1 MIGDNDEFLIA
12 ANMKS
17 IKLLLPILFIIT
29 ACSTKEQFKVEG
41 KIENAKGKQLYFE
54 KLGLA
59 TGYPIDS
66 IKLSKEGEFTFKG
79 DRLNQPTFFLLNL
92 PGSGVITLL
101 IDSIEIV
108 KVSADANDF
117 ASGYKIRNSIESAYI
132 QILNERLIKLK
143 SSVTNYIEEYN
154 SIAKDDTQNRQ
165 KIIDKIN
172 EAIDAHKKFIGEFVM
187 DNPRSFA
194 SYYAL
199 FQRWDDNTMVMN
211 IMDKKDQIY
220 YSTVAT
226 SLNIF
231 YPESERVKHLY
242 NYVLKAK
249 IEQRNEK
256 KWNALLE
263 NVSTSNS
270 PDIAEKDING
280 DIIKLSSLKGKIVIL
295 SFWASW
301 DKASRNSNKSLKSVY
316 KKYHTKGLEIYQV
329 SLDRSKV
336 MWENAI
342 KTDDLPWINV
352 SDLRY
357 TESVPAKVYNVK
369 RIPSNFIISR
379 KGEIIGK
386 DLYGQRLEEKMR
398 ELIK

>member
-1 MIGDNDEFLIA
+1 
-12 ANMKS
+12 MKS

-29 ACSTKEQFKVEG
+29 ACSTKEQFKVDG

-66 IKLSKEGEFTFKG
+66 LSLSKDGEFTFKG
-79 DRLNQPTFFLLNL
+79 DRLNQPTFFTLNL
-92 PGSGVITLL
+92 PGSGIITLL
-101 IDSIEIV
+101 IDSIETV
-108 KVSADANDF
+108 EVSTDANNF
-117 ASGYKIRNSIESAYI
+117 SGGYKIQNSIGSVYI
-132 QILNERLIKLK
+132 QILNERLAKLK
-143 SSVTNYIEEYN
+143 NVVGGYIMEYN
-154 SIAKDDTQNRQ
+154 SIESELKRQ
-165 KIIDKIN
+165 EIIEKIN
-172 EAIDAHKKFIGEFVM
+172 AAINDHKKFIGEFVM

-199 FQRWDDNTMVMN
+199 FQRWDDETMVMN

-226 SLNIF
+226 SLNLM

-242 NYVLKAK
+242 NYVLQAK
-249 IEQRNEK
+249 LEQRKEK
-256 KWNALLE
+256 SWKLLMDSVE
-263 NVSTSNS
+263 TSS
-270 PDIAEKDING
+270 FPDIAEKDING
-280 DIIKLSSLKGKIVIL
+280 EVIKLSSLKGKVVIL

-301 DKASRNSNKSLKSVY
+301 DKPSRKANNSLKSVY
-316 KKYHTKGLEIYQV
+316 KKYHKQGLEIYQV

-336 MWENAI
+336 LWENAM
-342 KTDDLPWINV
+342 KTDQLPWINV

-357 TESVPAKVYNVK
+357 TESAPAKVFNVK

-379 KGEIIGK
+379 EGEIVGK
-386 DLYGQRLEEKMR
+386 DLYDQRLDERIR
-398 ELIK
+398 ELVK